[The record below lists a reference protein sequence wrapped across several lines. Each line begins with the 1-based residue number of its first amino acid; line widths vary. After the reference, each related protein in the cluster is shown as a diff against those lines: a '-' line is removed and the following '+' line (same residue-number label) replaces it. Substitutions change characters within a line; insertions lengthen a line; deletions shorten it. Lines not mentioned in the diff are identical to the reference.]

1 MIFRSSKILMVA
13 ILATTVFSHA
23 SAHAC
28 DCGSGKTVKA
38 ESVGISTIHE
48 AIKNSPS
55 TVVAFHS
62 TTCGTCKVQKPR
74 LQSLLLKDQNSQI
87 KDVFLDFD
95 NEKELRKSLNVAYPS
110 TIIVFKNGAEVGRVT
125 GETNEAELQKL
136 LNKSVL

>member
-1 MIFRSSKILMVA
+1 MKVLMMVVLAVTILGQGP
-13 ILATTVFSHA
+13 
-23 SAHAC
+23 AHAC
-28 DCGSGKTVKA
+28 NCGSGKAVKA
-38 ESVGISTIHE
+38 ESVGLNTIHE

-95 NEKELRKSLNVAYPS
+95 NEKELRKSLIVAYPS
-110 TIIVFKNGAEVGRVT
+110 TIIVFKNGTEVGRVT

-136 LNKSVL
+136 LNKSLL